1 MEHTATPPT
10 SEALAVPALAEY
22 LAQIPEY
29 RQARGTQHPLVALL
43 LLVCVAML
51 CGARSQSAIADWGRH
66 HGPPW
71 LRRLGFAKD
80 RAPSQPTLSR
90 LFQAIPCTTVE
101 AVLGRWA
108 EQALRC
114 CPPAAG
120 ALEGIALDGKTLRG
134 SKRQGAADAHL
145 LSAFSHRLGV
155 VLGQT
160 GVPDKTNEIGAASAF
175 LLSLV
180 LEGRVVTADALLTQ
194 REVAQT
200 ILDSGGDYLL
210 VVKENQ
216 PTLHADL
223 VAAFAPEADDTGLVG
238 TACDVSQHGDRVECR
253 QLMASTAL
261 VGYSDW
267 PGLQQALR
275 VDRRVIH
282 KRTGEVLRAETAY
295 AVTSARPRRATP
307 PQLLA
312 LWRGHWAIENQLHY
326 IRDVAFDEDRATV
339 RAGRAPQVMAA
350 CRNAAIGVI
359 RRLGTT
365 KITAT
370 CRQFAAQPH
379 AALVALGAWPHLE

>member
-1 MEHTATPPT
+1 MEHTAAPAAT
-10 SEALAVPALAEY
+10 VPAVVEY
-22 LAQIPEY
+22 LAQVPEY
-29 RQARGTQHPLVALL
+29 RQARGRQPPLMALR

-51 CGARSQSAIADWGRH
+51 CGARSQSAIADWGQH
-66 HGPPW
+66 HGRPW
-71 LRRLGFAKD
+71 LRRLGFTRD

-90 LFQAIPCTTVE
+90 RFQAIPYKTAE

-120 ALEGIALDGKTLRG
+120 ELEGVALDGKTLRG

-155 VLGQT
+155 VLGQV
-160 GVPDKTNEIGAASAF
+160 GVCDKTNEIGAASAF
-175 LLSLV
+175 LLPLV

-194 REVAQT
+194 REIAQT

-216 PTLHADL
+216 PTLHADV
-223 VAAFAPEADDTGLVG
+223 VAAFAPGADDTGLVG
-238 TACDVSQHGDRVECR
+238 IACDVGQHGGRVECR
-253 QLMASTAL
+253 RLAASTAL

-267 PGLQQALR
+267 PGLQQALQ
-275 VDRRVIH
+275 VERRVFH
-282 KRTGEVLRAETAY
+282 KGTGEVLRAETAY
-295 AVTSARPRRATP
+295 AVPSARPRRATP

-312 LWRGHWAIENQLHY
+312 LWRGHWAVENQRHY

-339 RAGRAPQVMAA
+339 RAKHAPQAMAA
-350 CRNAAIGVI
+350 FRNAAIGVI

-379 AALVALGAWPHLE
+379 AAFRALGIRPDLE